1 MNLVNTSDWYNSL
14 RRELESSS
22 LNIEKVSR
30 RSEYWRKS
38 NLDIVSDFVQDTSR
52 IDISQFKGT
61 RLFEPDLTI
70 HGDIMKLE
78 SEKSYFVSSIMDVI
92 ADNASFAK
100 NYFGRLEEKSQ
111 KLIPRPLARDN
122 SLSPKVGYALS
133 FLESCKKPLVIHN
146 KTKTSASNCFQ
157 RNLIVI
163 KDDVEATIIETG
175 NNLSVFNSVT
185 EIYLGKNAKLNFL
198 DLTGES
204 NIFPKISHKFC
215 DIAENAT
222 FNHFGLKLNTKATR
236 TEIELHLNGQGIT
249 TSIANVSLINKR
261 DYFSDENVLVNH
273 NAYECKSRQVFK
285 SVLENDCTSIVR
297 GKIYVA
303 PEAQK
308 TDGYQSSRSL
318 LLSEKSKFL
327 CKPELEIYADDVI
340 CSHGSTSSSLD
351 KESLFYLLSRGVR
364 KDKAKEMLITA
375 FISEALDEIE
385 DEGIKSALGHYIGNW
400 TSSFFHE

>member
-1 MNLVNTSDWYNSL
+1 MNHVNTSNWYNSL
-14 RRELESSS
+14 RQELESNS
-22 LNIEKVSR
+22 LSIEKVSR

-38 NLDIVSDFVQDTSR
+38 NLDIVSDFVQD
-52 IDISQFKGT
+52 ISQIDLSQLKGT
-61 RLFEPDLTI
+61 CLFEPDLTI
-70 HGDIMKLE
+70 HGDIIKA
-78 SEKSYFVSSIMDVI
+78 SEKSGFVSSIMDVI
-92 ADNASFAK
+92 ADEESFAK

-133 FLESCKKPLVIHN
+133 FSDTFKKPLVIHN
-146 KTKTSASNCFQ
+146 KTQTSASNCFQ
-157 RNLIVI
+157 RNLIVV

-175 NNLSVFNSVT
+175 NNISVFNSVT

-198 DLTGES
+198 DLTGEN

-222 FNHFGLKLNTKATR
+222 FNHFGLRLNTKATR
-236 TEIELHLNGQGIT
+236 TEIELHLNGRCIN
-249 TSIANVSLINKR
+249 TSIANVSLINKL
-261 DYFSDENVLVNH
+261 DHFSDENVLVNH

-318 LLSEKSKFL
+318 LLNENAKFL

-351 KESLFYLLSRGVR
+351 RDSLFYLLSRGIQ
-364 KDKAKEMLITA
+364 KSKAKEMLVTA

-385 DEGIKSALGHYIGNW
+385 DERIRAALSDYIDNW
-400 TSSFFHE
+400 ISSFF